1 MDPVTGVPNF
11 VTCASGDIS
20 FMLSKYEPDVCVGGC
35 ARVRM
40 CDHCPILVGTSVQR
54 HTQYFLM
61 NYHLL
66 RVPEGANHG
75 MSSKRLW
82 LAATTGV
89 STVVSQRTDT
99 MPACTV
105 LVYWNIAAYRSRCN
119 VIVMMGTR

>member
-1 MDPVTGVPNF
+1 
-11 VTCASGDIS
+11 
-20 FMLSKYEPDVCVGGC
+20 
-35 ARVRM
+35 
-40 CDHCPILVGTSVQR
+40 
-54 HTQYFLM
+54 M

-89 STVVSQRTDT
+89 STMVSQRTDT